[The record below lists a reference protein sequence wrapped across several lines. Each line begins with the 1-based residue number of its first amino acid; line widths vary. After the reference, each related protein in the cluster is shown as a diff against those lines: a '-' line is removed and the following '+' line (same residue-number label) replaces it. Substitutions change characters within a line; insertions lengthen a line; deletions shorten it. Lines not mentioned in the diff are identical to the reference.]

1 MNDDTNQGADGATE
15 KAADAPATSNPTPST
30 GTTASSES
38 ETSSTSETSEPAAQG
53 TTSDNTDHGHPEAG
67 ASMETIAAGADSTT
81 GSIVDKT
88 LDDLRADA
96 DKLGG
101 DLKGS
106 AEVLV
111 DQKVRHPA
119 HSILDEFEAHLSQF
133 DAYAVAALH
142 GFLNRLRQ
150 AI

>member
-1 MNDDTNQGADGATE
+1 MNDDTNQGADGATDA
-15 KAADAPATSNPTPST
+15 AADAKATSDQTPST
-30 GTTASSES
+30 GTTANSAT
-38 ETSSTSETSEPAAQG
+38 ETNSTDTTSAKADEPPAAQG
-53 TTSDNTDHGHPEAG
+53 TTSDTA
-67 ASMETIAAGADSTT
+67 

-88 LDDLRADA
+88 LSEIKDDA

-101 DLKGS
+101 EVGKA

-111 DQKVRHPA
+111 DKNVRHPA
-119 HSILDEFEAHLSQF
+119 HTILDELEQHLSQF
-133 DAYAVAALH
+133 DTYAVAALH